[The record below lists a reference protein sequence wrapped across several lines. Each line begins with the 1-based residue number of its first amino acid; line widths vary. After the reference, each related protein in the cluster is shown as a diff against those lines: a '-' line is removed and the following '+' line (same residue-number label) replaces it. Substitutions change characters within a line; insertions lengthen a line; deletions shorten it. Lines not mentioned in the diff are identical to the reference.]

1 MHQVRWVITS
11 LWLILI
17 GSLLFDPLT
26 PWLTEP
32 NQSWSPFAIDP
43 TVCIQVQGKCL
54 VEQPYTLAPTIFWGA
69 IVPSAIFILLI
80 CGHELWRR
88 ICPLSFLSQIP
99 RALGRQR
106 QIPRPN
112 PKTGVVRHEL
122 AKVKP
127 APDSQNCRRPLNIR
141 NL

>member
-1 MHQVRWVITS
+1 
-11 LWLILI
+11 
-17 GSLLFDPLT
+17 
-26 PWLTEP
+26 
-32 NQSWSPFAIDP
+32 
-43 TVCIQVQGKCL
+43 VQGKCL
-54 VEQPYTLAPTIFWGA
+54 PQQPYSLAPTIFWGA

-80 CGHELWRR
+80 FGHELWRR

-99 RALGRQR
+99 RALGKQR

-127 APDSQNCRRPLNIR
+127 ASWLGR
-141 NL
+141 NYLWVQFGWLYVGLCARILFINSDRTALFIWFAITIVAAIAVGYLYGRKAAKYVVE